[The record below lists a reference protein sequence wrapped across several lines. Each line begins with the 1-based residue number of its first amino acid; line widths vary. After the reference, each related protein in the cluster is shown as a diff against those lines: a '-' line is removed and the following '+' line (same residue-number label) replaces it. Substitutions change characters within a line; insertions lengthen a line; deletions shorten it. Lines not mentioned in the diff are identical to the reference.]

1 MKFIYNENET
11 MRLLGKQSYGEI
23 YGRNQ
28 EAYKGIKE
36 IQQARMHEFTV
47 DAAFDIFMLG
57 YIYGKRAE
65 RKRRRHGKSLS
76 AC

>member
-1 MKFIYNENET
+1 MKSIYNENET
-11 MRLLGKQSYGEI
+11 MRLLGKQSYGEMF
-23 YGRNQ
+23 GRDQ

-47 DAAFDIFMLG
+47 DAAFDIFMLE

-65 RKRRRHGKSLS
+65 RKKRKQLLKQVLT
-76 AC
+76 